1 MAMIATSAPTT
12 EARKVSSQAFKKILV
27 AVTRSSPAASILS
40 TAAKLSTPGTRVK
53 VLHLQERLT
62 YPSRSGVIVDIETRK
77 DAIEFGLKVQA
88 ELRDLGVDAE
98 LEVGRE
104 VSGRE
109 ADQILRAAYDFG
121 ADLVVAGN
129 HRKSALD
136 TLLRGSTTR
145 SIVRKSAITLLLVP
159 EKS

>member
-1 MAMIATSAPTT
+1 MIATRTPATEVRTT
-12 EARKVSSQAFKKILV
+12 SSQAFKKILV
-27 AVTRSSPAASILS
+27 AVTRSSPAESILS

-62 YPSRSGVIVDIETRK
+62 YPSRSGVVVDIETRK
-77 DAIEFGLKVQA
+77 EALDFTLKMQA
-88 ELRDLGVDAE
+88 ELRELGVDAE
-98 LEVGRE
+98 VEVGGE

-109 ADQILRAAYDFG
+109 AEQILMAAHAFS
-121 ADLVVAGN
+121 ADLIIAGN
-129 HRKSALD
+129 RRKSALD